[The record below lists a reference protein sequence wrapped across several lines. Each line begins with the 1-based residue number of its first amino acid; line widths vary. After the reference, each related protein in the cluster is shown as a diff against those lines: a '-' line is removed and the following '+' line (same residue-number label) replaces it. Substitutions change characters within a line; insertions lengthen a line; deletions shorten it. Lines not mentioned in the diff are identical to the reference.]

1 MQRALPRLYKV
12 LIMSLISIG
21 LSGINASSAAI
32 NTIGNNTANVDTAGY
47 SRQQVLTT
55 ASAQIALGQGVGYL
69 GTGTTL
75 SDVRRIYNSYLD
87 TQLQSS
93 TALSADAVAYS
104 GQAGKTDTLLSDNA
118 SGVAVQLG
126 DFFSKMQGI
135 ATNATQAS
143 DRSSFLTQAG
153 ALSARFNSVASQ
165 LSSQNDNV
173 NAQLTTFTKQ
183 VNELTNTVAGL
194 NKQITQASV
203 GNSTPNTLLDSR
215 SEAVRQLNELVG
227 VKVVEN
233 NGNYDLYTGTGQSL
247 VSGGTSYKMSASPS
261 PSDPLQFNVQVAY
274 GQTQTDVTSVI
285 TGGSIGGLLRYRSEV
300 LVPATNE
307 LGRTAMVLSDQVNS
321 QLNQGID
328 SKGNFGSNLYS
339 SINSADA
346 ITQRSI
352 GKTANSLGSGN
363 LNVTIG
369 DTSKLTADDY
379 EVTFSDTSNFTV
391 RRLPNGES
399 VGAGAL
405 SDNPPKQFDGFS
417 VSLNGNTLAAGDSF
431 KVIPTRT
438 GASGI
443 SVVMTDAKDIAAAAP
458 LTATAGASNA
468 GTGSFTQPVLNT
480 KSDIYSSTRTADLRN
495 ALKDSTPMKLVMGA
509 VSSTGVQSYSL
520 INASGGA
527 VLDQNGNAVGGSI
540 IQGQTNTLKLNV
552 GYTDTTTTPGSK
564 TAFQLEMTISGS
576 PVVND
581 TFSVGIT
588 GSGSSDNRNALAVVG
603 LQTAKTVGVAN
614 GGAGTS
620 LSGSYADLV
629 SVVGTLASQGKNDVT
644 ATAAVVGQAKAS
656 RDSVSGVSLD
666 EEASNL
672 IKYQQYYTASSQIIK
687 AAQTIFSTLINSL

>member
-1 MQRALPRLYKV
+1 
-12 LIMSLISIG
+12 MSLISIG

-55 ASAQIALGQGVGYL
+55 ASAQIALGQGTGYV

-87 TQLQSS
+87 TQLQTT

-104 GQAGKTDTLLSDNA
+104 GQASKTDTLLSDSA
-118 SGVAVQLG
+118 TGISVQLA
-126 DFFSKMQGI
+126 DFFTKMQGI
-135 ATNATQAS
+135 ATSATQSAE
-143 DRSSFLTQAG
+143 RSSFLTQAG

-173 NAQLTTFTKQ
+173 NSQLANFATQ
-183 VNELTNTVAGL
+183 VNELTSTVASL
-194 NKQITQASV
+194 NKQITQASA
-203 GNSTPNTLLDSR
+203 GNGTPNTLLDSR

-227 VKVVEN
+227 VKVSEN
-233 NGNYDLYTGTGQSL
+233 NGNYDVYTGTGQAL
-247 VSGGTSYKMSASPS
+247 VSGSTAYKMSTAPS
-261 PSDPLQFNVQVAY
+261 AADPLQYNVQIAY
-274 GQTQTDVTSVI
+274 GQTQTDVSSVV

-300 LVPATNE
+300 LVPAANE

-321 QLNQGID
+321 QMNQGID

-346 ITQRSI
+346 ITQRST
-352 GKTANSLGSGN
+352 GKTTNSAASGN

-379 EVTFSDTSNFTV
+379 EVTFNDASSFTV

-399 VGAGAL
+399 VGTGSLA
-405 SDNPPKQFDGFS
+405 DNPPKQFEGFS

-431 KVIPTRT
+431 KVTPTRN

-443 SVVMTDAKDIAAAAP
+443 SVAMTDAKDIAAAAP
-458 LTATAGASNA
+458 LTATAGTSNS
-468 GTGSFTQPVLNT
+468 GSGGFTQPVLNT
-480 KSDIYSSTRTADLRN
+480 RADIYSSTQTSDLRN
-495 ALKDSTPMKLVMGA
+495 ALKDSTPMKLLMGA

-527 VLDQNGNAVGGSI
+527 VLDQNGNAVTGSI
-540 IQGQTNTLKLNV
+540 IQGQANTIKLNV
-552 GYTDTTTTPGSK
+552 GYTNTTTTPNSK
-564 TAFQLEMTISGS
+564 TAFELEMTLSGS
-576 PVVND
+576 PVAND
-581 TFSVGIT
+581 SFNIGMT
-588 GSGSSDNRNALAVVG
+588 GAGSSDNRNALAVAG
-603 LQTAKTVGVAN
+603 LQTAKTVGVTN
-614 GGAGTS
+614 GGVGTS

>member
-1 MQRALPRLYKV
+1 
-12 LIMSLISIG
+12 MSLISIG

-55 ASAQIALGQGVGYL
+55 ASAQIALGQGVGYI

-75 SDVRRIYNSYLD
+75 SDVRRIYNGYLD

-104 GQAGKTDTLLSDNA
+104 GQASKTDTLLSDSA
-118 SGVAVQLG
+118 TGISVQLA
-126 DFFSKMQGI
+126 DFFTKMQGI
-135 ATNATQAS
+135 ATSATQSAE
-143 DRSSFLTQAG
+143 RSSFLTQAG
-153 ALSARFNSVASQ
+153 ALSARFNSVSSQ
-165 LSSQNDNV
+165 LSTQNDNV
-173 NAQLTTFTKQ
+173 NTQLDTFTKQ
-183 VNELTNTVAGL
+183 VNELTTTLASL
-194 NKQITQASV
+194 NKQITQASA
-203 GNSTPNTLLDSR
+203 GNATPNTLLDSR

-233 NGNYDLYTGTGQSL
+233 NGNFDIYTGTGQSL

-261 PSDPLQFNVQVAY
+261 PSDPLQYNVQVAY
-274 GQTQTDVTSVI
+274 GQTQTDVTSVL
-285 TGGSIGGLLRYRSEV
+285 TGGSIGGLLRYRNEV

-321 QLNQGID
+321 QMNQGID

-352 GKTANSLGSGN
+352 GKTTNSVGSGN

-369 DTSKLTADDY
+369 DTSKLTANDY
-379 EVTFSDTSNFTV
+379 EVTFSDSSNFSV

-399 VGAGAL
+399 VGSGSLA
-405 SDNPPKQFDGFS
+405 DNPPKQFEGFS

-438 GASGI
+438 GAAGI
-443 SVVMTDAKDIAAAAP
+443 SVALTDAKDIAAAAP
-458 LTATAGASNA
+458 LTATAGSSNS
-468 GTGSFTQPVLNT
+468 GTGGFTQPVLNT
-480 KSDIYSSTRTADLRN
+480 KSNIYDSTQTADLRN
-495 ALKDSTPMKLVMGA
+495 ALKSSTPMKLVMGA
-509 VSSTGVQSYSL
+509 VNSSGVQSYTL

-527 VLDQNGNAVGGSI
+527 VLDQNGNAIGGSI
-540 IQGQTNTLKLNV
+540 IQGQANTVKLNV
-552 GYTDTTTTPGSK
+552 GYTDTTTTPNSK
-564 TAFQLEMTISGS
+564 TAFELQMTISGS
-576 PVVND
+576 PVAND
-581 TFSVGIT
+581 TFSIGMT
-588 GSGSSDNRNALAVVG
+588 GGGSSDNRNALAVAG
-603 LQTAKTVGVAN
+603 LQTAKTVGVIN
-614 GGAGTS
+614 GGVGTS
-620 LSGSYADLV
+620 LSGAYASTV
-629 SVVGTLASQGKNDVT
+629 SVVGTLASQSKNDVT
-644 ATAAVVGQAKAS
+644 ATAAVVSQAKSS

>member
-1 MQRALPRLYKV
+1 
-12 LIMSLISIG
+12 MSLISIG

-55 ASAQIALGQGVGYL
+55 ASAQIALGQGTGYI

-87 TQLQSS
+87 TQLQTT

-104 GQAGKTDTLLSDNA
+104 GQASKTDTLLSDSA
-118 SGVAVQLG
+118 TGIATQLS
-126 DFFSKMQGI
+126 DFFTKMQGI
-135 ATNATQAS
+135 ATNATQSS
-143 DRSSFLTQAG
+143 DRSSFLTQAN
-153 ALSARFNSVASQ
+153 ALSARFNSIASQ

-173 NAQLTTFTKQ
+173 NAQLANFTTQ
-183 VNELTNTVAGL
+183 VNELTNTVASL
-194 NKQITQASV
+194 NKQITQASA
-203 GNSTPNTLLDSR
+203 GNGTPNTLLDSR

-227 VKVVEN
+227 VKVSEN
-233 NGNYDLYTGTGQSL
+233 NGNYDVYTGTGQAL
-247 VSGGTSYKMSASPS
+247 VSGSTAYKMSTAPS
-261 PSDPLQFNVQVAY
+261 AADPLQYNVQIAY
-274 GQTQTDVTSVI
+274 GQTQTDVSSVV
-285 TGGSIGGLLRYRSEV
+285 TGGSIGGLLRYRSDV
-300 LVPATNE
+300 LVPAANE

-321 QLNQGID
+321 QMSQGID

-339 SINSADA
+339 SINGADA

-352 GKTANSLGSGN
+352 GKTTNSAGSGN
-363 LNVTIG
+363 LDVTIG

-379 EVTFSDTSNFTV
+379 EVTFNDASNFTV

-399 VGAGAL
+399 VGTGSLA
-405 SDNPPKQFDGFS
+405 DNPPKQFEGFS
-417 VSLNGNTLAAGDSF
+417 VSLNGNTLAAGDIF
-431 KVIPTRT
+431 KVTPTRN

-443 SVVMTDAKDIAAAAP
+443 SVVLTDAKDIAAAAP
-458 LTATAGASNA
+458 LTATAGTSNS
-468 GTGSFTQPVLNT
+468 GTGGFTQPVLNT
-480 KSDIYSSTRTADLRN
+480 KSDIYNSTQTADLRN
-495 ALKDSTPMKLVMGA
+495 AVKNSTPMKVVMGA
-509 VSSTGVQSYSL
+509 VSSTGVQSYTL
-520 INASGGA
+520 LNASGGA

-540 IQGQTNTLKLNV
+540 IQGQSNKLKLSI
-552 GYTDTTTTPGSK
+552 GYTDTTTTPSSK
-564 TAFQLEMTISGS
+564 TAFELEMTISGS
-576 PVVND
+576 PVAND
-581 TFSVGIT
+581 TFSIGMT
-588 GSGSSDNRNALAVVG
+588 GAGSSDNRNALAVVG
-603 LQTAKTVGVAN
+603 LQTAKTVGATN
-614 GGAGTS
+614 GSVGTS

>member
-1 MQRALPRLYKV
+1 
-12 LIMSLISIG
+12 MSLISIG

-55 ASAQIALGQGVGYL
+55 ASAQIALGQGVGYI

-75 SDVRRIYNSYLD
+75 SDVRRIYNGYLD

-104 GQAGKTDTLLSDNA
+104 GQASKTDTLLSDSA
-118 SGVAVQLG
+118 TGISVQLA
-126 DFFSKMQGI
+126 DFFTKMQGI
-135 ATNATQAS
+135 ATSATQSAE
-143 DRSSFLTQAG
+143 RSSFLTQAG
-153 ALSARFNSVASQ
+153 ALSARFNSVSSQ
-165 LSSQNDNV
+165 LSTQNDNV
-173 NAQLTTFTKQ
+173 NTQLDTFTKQ
-183 VNELTNTVAGL
+183 VNELTTTLASL
-194 NKQITQASV
+194 NKQITQASA
-203 GNSTPNTLLDSR
+203 GNATPNTLLDSR
-215 SEAVRQLNELVG
+215 SEAVRKLNELVG

-233 NGNYDLYTGTGQSL
+233 NGNFDIYTGTGQSL
-247 VSGGTSYKMSASPS
+247 VSGGTSYNMSASPS
-261 PSDPLQFNVQVAY
+261 PSDPLQYNVQVAY
-274 GQTQTDVTSVI
+274 GQTQTDVTSVL
-285 TGGSIGGLLRYRSEV
+285 TGGSIGGLLRYRNEV

-321 QLNQGID
+321 QMNQGID

-352 GKTANSLGSGN
+352 GKTTNSVGSGN

-369 DTSKLTADDY
+369 DTSKLTANDY
-379 EVTFSDTSNFTV
+379 EVTFSDSSNFSV

-399 VGAGAL
+399 VGAGSLA
-405 SDNPPKQFDGFS
+405 DNPPKQFEGFS

-438 GASGI
+438 GAAGI
-443 SVVMTDAKDIAAAAP
+443 SVALTDAKDIAAAAP
-458 LTATAGASNA
+458 LTATAGSSNS
-468 GTGSFTQPVLNT
+468 GTGGFTQPVLNT
-480 KSDIYSSTRTADLRN
+480 KSNIYDSTQTADLRN
-495 ALKDSTPMKLVMGA
+495 ALKSSTPMKLVMGA
-509 VSSTGVQSYSL
+509 ANSSGVQSYTL

-540 IQGQTNTLKLNV
+540 IQGQANTVKLNV
-552 GYTDTTTTPGSK
+552 GYTDTTTTPSSK
-564 TAFQLEMTISGS
+564 TAFELQMTISGS
-576 PVVND
+576 PVAND
-581 TFSVGIT
+581 TFSIGMT
-588 GSGSSDNRNALAVVG
+588 GGGSSDNRNALAVAG
-603 LQTAKTVGVAN
+603 LQTAKTVGVIN
-614 GGAGTS
+614 GGVGTS
-620 LSGSYADLV
+620 LSGAYASTV
-629 SVVGTLASQGKNDVT
+629 SVVGTLASQSKNDVT
-644 ATAAVVGQAKAS
+644 ATAAVVSQAKSS

>member
-1 MQRALPRLYKV
+1 
-12 LIMSLISIG
+12 MSLISIG

-55 ASAQIALGQGVGYL
+55 ASAQIALGQGTGYI

-87 TQLQSS
+87 TQLQTT

-104 GQAGKTDTLLSDNA
+104 GQASKTDTLLSDSA
-118 SGVAVQLG
+118 TGIATQLS
-126 DFFSKMQGI
+126 DFFTKMQGI
-135 ATNATQAS
+135 ATNATQSS
-143 DRSSFLTQAG
+143 DRSSFLTQAN
-153 ALSARFNSVASQ
+153 ALSARFNSIASQ

-173 NAQLTTFTKQ
+173 NAQLANFTTQ
-183 VNELTNTVAGL
+183 VNELTNTVASL
-194 NKQITQASV
+194 NKQITQASA
-203 GNSTPNTLLDSR
+203 GNGTPNTLLDSR

-227 VKVVEN
+227 VKVSEN
-233 NGNYDLYTGTGQSL
+233 NGNYDVYTGTGQAL
-247 VSGGTSYKMSASPS
+247 VSGSTAYKMSTAPS
-261 PSDPLQFNVQVAY
+261 AADPLQYNVQIAY
-274 GQTQTDVTSVI
+274 GQTQTDVSSVV

-300 LVPATNE
+300 LVPAANE

-321 QLNQGID
+321 QMSQGID

-352 GKTANSLGSGN
+352 GKTTNSAGSGN
-363 LNVTIG
+363 LDVTIG

-379 EVTFSDTSNFTV
+379 EVTFNDASNFTV

-399 VGAGAL
+399 VGTGSLA
-405 SDNPPKQFDGFS
+405 DNPPKQFEGFS
-417 VSLNGNTLAAGDSF
+417 VSLNGNTLAAGDIF
-431 KVIPTRT
+431 KVTPTRN

-443 SVVMTDAKDIAAAAP
+443 SVVLTDAKDIAAAAP
-458 LTATAGASNA
+458 LTATAGTSNS
-468 GTGSFTQPVLNT
+468 GTGGFTQPVLNT
-480 KSDIYSSTRTADLRN
+480 KSDIYNSTQTADLRN
-495 ALKDSTPMKLVMGA
+495 AVKNSAPMKLVMGA
-509 VSSTGVQSYSL
+509 VSSTGVQSYTL
-520 INASGGA
+520 LNASGGA

-540 IQGQTNTLKLNV
+540 IQGQSNKLKLSI
-552 GYTDTTTTPGSK
+552 GYTDTTTTPNSK
-564 TAFQLEMTISGS
+564 TAFELEMTISGS
-576 PVVND
+576 PVAND
-581 TFSVGIT
+581 TFSIGMT
-588 GSGSSDNRNALAVVG
+588 GAGSSDNRNALAVVG
-603 LQTAKTVGVAN
+603 LQTAKTVGATN
-614 GGAGTS
+614 GSVGTS

>member
-1 MQRALPRLYKV
+1 
-12 LIMSLISIG
+12 MSLISIG

-47 SRQQVLTT
+47 SRQQVLST

-118 SGVAVQLG
+118 TGISVQLA
-126 DFFSKMQGI
+126 DFFTKMQGI
-135 ATNATQAS
+135 ATSATQSAE
-143 DRSSFLTQAG
+143 RSSFLTQAS
-153 ALSARFNSVASQ
+153 ALSARFNSVSSQ
-165 LSSQNDNV
+165 LSTQNDNV
-173 NAQLTTFTKQ
+173 NSQLNTYTKQ
-183 VNELTNTVAGL
+183 VNELTTTLASL
-194 NKQITQASV
+194 NKQITQASA
-203 GNSTPNTLLDSR
+203 GHATPNTLLDSR

-233 NGNYDLYTGTGQSL
+233 NGNYDIYTGTGQSL
-247 VSGGTSYKMSASPS
+247 VSGGTSYKMSATPS
-261 PSDPLQFNVQVAY
+261 PSDPLQYNVQIAY
-274 GQTQTDVTSVI
+274 GQTQTDVTSVL

-300 LVPATNE
+300 LVPAANE

-328 SKGNFGSNLYS
+328 SKGNFGSSLYS

-352 GKTANSLGSGN
+352 GKTTNSGGSGN

-369 DTSKLTADDY
+369 DASKLTADDY
-379 EVTFSDTSNFTV
+379 EVTFSDASNFTI

-417 VSLNGNTLAAGDSF
+417 VSLNGNNLAAGDSF
-431 KVIPTRT
+431 KLTPTRT

-443 SVVMTDAKDIAAAAP
+443 SVVLTDAKDIAAAAP
-458 LTATAGASNA
+458 LTATAGSSNS
-468 GTGSFTQPVLNT
+468 GTGGFTQPVLNT
-480 KSDIYSSTRTADLRN
+480 KSNIYSSTQTADLRN
-495 ALKDSTPMKLVMGA
+495 ALKDSAPMKLVMGA
-509 VSSTGVQSYSL
+509 VSSTGVQTYSL

-540 IQGQTNTLKLNV
+540 IQGQANTVKLNV
-552 GYTDTTTTPGSK
+552 GYTDTTTTPSSK
-564 TAFQLEMTISGS
+564 TAFELQMTISGS
-576 PVVND
+576 PVAND
-581 TFSVGIT
+581 TFSIGMT
-588 GSGSSDNRNALAVVG
+588 GGGSSDNRNALAVVG
-603 LQTAKTVGVAN
+603 LQTAKTVGVSN
-614 GGAGTS
+614 GGVGSS
-620 LSGSYADLV
+620 LSGSYANLV

>member
-1 MQRALPRLYKV
+1 
-12 LIMSLISIG
+12 MSLISIG

-118 SGVAVQLG
+118 SGVAVQLA

-285 TGGSIGGLLRYRSEV
+285 TGGSIGGLLRYRNEV

-346 ITQRSI
+346 ISQRSI

>member
-1 MQRALPRLYKV
+1 
-12 LIMSLISIG
+12 MSLISIG

-118 SGVAVQLG
+118 SGVAVQLA

-153 ALSARFNSVASQ
+153 ALSARFNSIASQ
-165 LSSQNDNV
+165 LSSQNDNI
-173 NAQLTTFTKQ
+173 NAQLATFTKQ
-183 VNELTNTVAGL
+183 VNELTTTVAGL

-261 PSDPLQFNVQVAY
+261 PSDPLQFNVQVTY

-285 TGGSIGGLLRYRSEV
+285 TGGSIGGLLRYRNEV

-379 EVTFSDTSNFTV
+379 EVTFSDASNFTV

-495 ALKDSTPMKLVMGA
+495 AVKDSTPMKLVMGA

-614 GGAGTS
+614 GDAGTS

>member
-1 MQRALPRLYKV
+1 
-12 LIMSLISIG
+12 MSLISIG

-55 ASAQIALGQGVGYL
+55 ASAQIALGQGVGYI

-104 GQAGKTDTLLSDNA
+104 GQASKTDTLLSDSA
-118 SGVAVQLG
+118 TGISVQLA
-126 DFFSKMQGI
+126 DFFTKMQGI
-135 ATNATQAS
+135 ATSATQSAE
-143 DRSSFLTQAG
+143 RSSFLTQAG
-153 ALSARFNSVASQ
+153 ALSARFNSVSSQ
-165 LSSQNDNV
+165 LSTQNDNV
-173 NAQLTTFTKQ
+173 NTQLNTFTKQ
-183 VNELTNTVAGL
+183 VNELTTTLASL
-194 NKQITQASV
+194 NKQITQASA
-203 GNSTPNTLLDSR
+203 GNATPNTLLDSR

-233 NGNYDLYTGTGQSL
+233 NGNFDIYTGTGQSL

-261 PSDPLQFNVQVAY
+261 PSDPLQYNVQIAY
-274 GQTQTDVTSVI
+274 GQTQTDVTSVL
-285 TGGSIGGLLRYRSEV
+285 TGGSIGGLLRYRNEV

-321 QLNQGID
+321 QMSQGID
-328 SKGNFGSNLYS
+328 SKGNFGSNLFS

-346 ITQRSI
+346 ITQRSV
-352 GKTANSLGSGN
+352 GKTTNSVGSGN

-369 DTSKLTADDY
+369 DTSKLTANDY
-379 EVTFSDTSNFTV
+379 EVTFSDSSNFSV

-399 VGAGAL
+399 VGAGSLA
-405 SDNPPKQFDGFS
+405 DNPPKQFDGFS

-443 SVVMTDAKDIAAAAP
+443 SVVLTDAKDIAAAAP
-458 LTATAGASNA
+458 LTATAGSSNS
-468 GTGSFTQPVLNT
+468 GTGGFTQPVLNT
-480 KSDIYSSTRTADLRN
+480 KSDIYDSTQTADLRN

-509 VSSTGVQSYSL
+509 VSSTGVQSYTL

-527 VLDQNGNAVGGSI
+527 VLDQNGNAVSGSI
-540 IQGQTNTLKLNV
+540 IQGQANTVKLNV
-552 GYTDTTTTPGSK
+552 GYTDTATTPSSK
-564 TAFQLEMTISGS
+564 TAFELQMTISGS
-576 PVVND
+576 PVAND
-581 TFSVGIT
+581 TFSIGMT
-588 GSGSSDNRNALAVVG
+588 GGGSSDNRNALAVVG
-603 LQTAKTVGVAN
+603 LQTAKTVGVVN
-614 GGAGTS
+614 GGVGTS
-620 LSGSYADLV
+620 LSGSYADTV
-629 SVVGTLASQGKNDVT
+629 SVVGTLASQSKNDVT
-644 ATAAVVGQAKAS
+644 ATAAVVSQAKSS